1 MSNEPVTVVV
11 TRKVREGKTQEYE
24 AWLERLIQQASLLPG
39 YLGMTL
45 HRPDPKATSLEYT
58 SVFRFDS
65 IEHLRAFERSDL
77 RRTAMA
83 EVIPLVEGDAT
94 WKELTGLEL
103 WFTPP
108 PELVIPQPTRWKMV
122 LILIVVV
129 YLMVLSIGQLVALVF
144 GSLPMQL
151 RLLITIALEVT
162 LLTYVLMPRITRA
175 FARWI
180 YPSSH
185 KV

>member
-11 TRKVREGKTQEYE
+11 TRQVREGLAQEYE
-24 AWLERLIQQASLLPG
+24 AWLERLIQQASLMPG

-45 HRPDPKATSLEYT
+45 HRPDPKATGAASLEYT

-65 IEHLRAFERSDL
+65 IEHLRAFERSEL
-77 RRTAMA
+77 RRHAMN

-94 WKELTGLEL
+94 WQELTGLEL

-108 PELVIPQPTRWKMV
+108 PELVVPQPTRWKMV

-129 YLMVLSIGQLVALVF
+129 YSMVLSIGQLVALVF
-144 GSLPMQL
+144 GGLPMQL
-151 RLLITIALEVT
+151 RLLITITLEVI
-162 LLTYVLMPRITRA
+162 LMTYVLMPRITRA
-175 FARWI
+175 LARWI
-180 YPSSH
+180 YPS
-185 KV
+185 